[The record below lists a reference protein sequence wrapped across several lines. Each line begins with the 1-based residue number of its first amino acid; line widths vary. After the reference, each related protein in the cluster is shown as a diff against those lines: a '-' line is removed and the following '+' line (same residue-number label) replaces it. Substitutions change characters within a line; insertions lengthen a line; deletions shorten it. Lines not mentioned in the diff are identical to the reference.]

1 MRFPNILRV
10 GEVWGKWGKCGGSGE
25 AMWGSVGEVVKRC
38 GEGGGEVV
46 SPDWIFW
53 GWRELF
59 HWFSTGH
66 KKTPQFFGGVRASVC
81 GSFYTFALCQEN
93 KAKLGIF

>member
-1 MRFPNILRV
+1 
-10 GEVWGKWGKCGGSGE
+10 VWGKCRGSGVGLG
-25 AMWGSVGEVVKRC
+25 APNRLGAVYSVGAGV
-38 GEGGGEVV
+38 
-46 SPDWIFW
+46 
-53 GWRELF
+53 F

-66 KKTPQFFGGVRASVC
+66 KKTPQFVGGVRASVC